1 MMQICKEC
9 NINKPISEF
18 EWSKNRPNPRKV
30 CKQCRYAH
38 RNISVENKV
47 AKERKRI
54 WRENNKDRLR
64 QNWERTMY
72 GVCKEDIGIE
82 ACMICGST
90 HKLCIDHCH
99 TTLNVRGI
107 LCSKCNTGLG
117 MFNDNVD
124 ALVNAI
130 KYLQD
135 GPHFQLED

>member
-1 MMQICKEC
+1 
-9 NINKPISEF
+9 
-18 EWSKNRPNPRKV
+18 
-30 CKQCRYAH
+30 
-38 RNISVENKV
+38 
-47 AKERKRI
+47 
-54 WRENNKDRLR
+54 
-64 QNWERTMY
+64 MY